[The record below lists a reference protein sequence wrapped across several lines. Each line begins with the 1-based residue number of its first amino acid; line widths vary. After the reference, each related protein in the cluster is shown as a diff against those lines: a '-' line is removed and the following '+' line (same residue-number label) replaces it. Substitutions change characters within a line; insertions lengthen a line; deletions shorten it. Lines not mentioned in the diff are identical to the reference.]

1 MLNNSDKLINELNVP
16 HDDDGGDDDEDEDIN
31 MLIMLIMII
40 KRMISQDY

>member
-1 MLNNSDKLINELNVP
+1 MLNISDKLINELNVP
-16 HDDDGGDDDEDEDIN
+16 HDDDGDDDEDEDIN